1 MATGPT
7 EVIQSPETGETV
19 EECTGKKK
27 SKFQT
32 FKNFFA
38 KKKRKEPPPP
48 RGESNLKPSQSSSDV
63 SISVLDTTALHSPKE
78 AGPKG
83 SMGNKA
89 LSHDSVFI
97 FESAPGSVAGD
108 TLSQENI
115 PGRVKTLQ
123 LHLQQNIRLGSPPLV
138 ITGKKLEDAGAVS
151 EDDGLP
157 RSPPEISTLH
167 EVLTDSPSKSSNPV
181 QRHSS
186 LSLGGTDS
194 EDEQIP
200 SGASSRPIS
209 PSSSATPGAP
219 GSRGSSFLPVD
230 FTIPASPLGCLDTS
244 AARHRIAI
252 NPRKQKGFT
261 NKNQQTPQK
270 GNHLFS
276 TNQPIKKD
284 FGDFSIVGAED
295 KCNFVFSLFSQRSC
309 GLHLVEQ
316 LENETCRPATPEK
329 KGNSTEL
336 LESDQHKTDWEGLS
350 AQVGYCAKEG
360 SSKET
365 PGVKSPTD
373 AVCDCRDST
382 LVAEDSCALLQ
393 EDACL
398 SGRDHHD
405 KAAAPLLRPEPSPV
419 NLEEHHSAQVSCCSD
434 ESAEALKLHQQNTNA
449 EVSALP
455 KLQQIEGEAVVF
467 PDILA
472 ADLFSN
478 GVETE
483 GINILADVAQ
493 RSSVNS
499 VDPNI
504 KDQEKGDPLF
514 AGKVEA
520 CLVTTENLF
529 NHAVSDTAPSTS
541 QVVVAD
547 SESSS
552 DIKTVAVLKAENS
565 SVTRND
571 KETCAITEFQSSK
584 GNAEKKIDT
593 AALVLEAGCMLPPS
607 KLEVCL
613 KAETLSVSKGNQRSQ
628 QANTSYNSERLSI
641 GCLASSSLAGLKSN
655 ISSDDDSKEYQISST
670 ASHRKTVED
679 GQSSDVNV
687 KSPLKTASAK
697 PVRFTIAPAWQR
709 SLSGGSNSKED
720 SYTRSSPTSPIRP
733 ELFEGM
739 TKEHTHFEAVTQES
753 AKTNSD
759 RFDRDCRDSDLH
771 LNSSM
776 EWADHEAQNVE
787 NPFGVRLRRTSSL
800 LKYQSESRAESPKLI
815 PSAVPTA
822 SSSASVK
829 EDQKSVGTGKPP
841 PGLPISTKSFVKKT
855 DLLQDKNSPKTRPEE
870 VAKKQN
876 GHKPSEKVSSLHL
889 ETASS
894 EPAWVSMAKL
904 KQKGFQD
911 HPLAKEHK
919 AEDKA
924 LTKVDQEEQGI
935 YASENILKKNM
946 PSSLSSQDKK
956 MQMKTSVS
964 AAAGKVGPIAQ
975 EASVIPAV
983 EKEARHSSNL
993 PMTPCSSAEP
1003 PWLSLAKKKAKAWSE
1018 MPQICS
1024 EVYHYWFG
1032 RN

>member
-1 MATGPT
+1 MHTRLPGRTMAGFYGCLKSKNDYIMATGST
-7 EVIQSPETGETV
+7 EVTQSPEIGDTV

-63 SISVLDTTALHSPKE
+63 SISVLDTTALHSLKE

-97 FESAPGSVAGD
+97 FESAPGSVEGD
-108 TLSQENI
+108 MLSQENV

-123 LHLQQNIRLGSPPLV
+123 LQLQQNIRLGSPPLV

-167 EVLTDSPSKSSNPV
+167 EVLTDSPSK
-181 QRHSS
+181 
-186 LSLGGTDS
+186 
-194 EDEQIP
+194 IP
-200 SGASSRPIS
+200 SGASTRPIS
-209 PSSSATPGAP
+209 PSSSATLGASS
-219 GSRGSSFLPVD
+219 SRGSSFLPVD

-261 NKNQQTPQK
+261 NKNQQP
-270 GNHLFS
+270 
-276 TNQPIKKD
+276 
-284 FGDFSIVGAED
+284 
-295 KCNFVFSLFSQRSC
+295 
-309 GLHLVEQ
+309 LHVEQ
-316 LENETCRPATPEK
+316 LEIQACLPATPEK

-336 LESDQHKTDWEGLS
+336 LESDERKSDWEGLS
-350 AQVGYCAKEG
+350 AQVGHCAKG
-360 SSKET
+360 GGFNET
-365 PGVKSPTD
+365 QGVKSPTD
-373 AVCDCRDST
+373 AARDSCDST
-382 LVAEDSCALLQ
+382 VLSEDSC
-393 EDACL
+393 
-398 SGRDHHD
+398 
-405 KAAAPLLRPEPSPV
+405 
-419 NLEEHHSAQVSCCSD
+419 
-434 ESAEALKLHQQNTNA
+434 ES
-449 EVSALP
+449 
-455 KLQQIEGEAVVF
+455 
-467 PDILA
+467 
-472 ADLFSN
+472 
-478 GVETE
+478 
-483 GINILADVAQ
+483 
-493 RSSVNS
+493 
-499 VDPNI
+499 I
-504 KDQEKGDPLF
+504 KDQEKEDPLLI
-514 AGKVEA
+514 GKVGA
-520 CLVTTENLF
+520 CLGTVENHS
-529 NHAVSDTAPSTS
+529 NHAVSDTASSTS
-541 QVVVAD
+541 QVATAN
-547 SESSS
+547 SQSSS
-552 DIKTVAVLKAENS
+552 DIKTVAVLKPENS

-571 KETCAITEFQSSK
+571 KETCEIMEFQSSK
-584 GNAEKKIDT
+584 GNAEKKPET
-593 AALVLEAGCMLPPS
+593 AASISEAGCMLPPS
-607 KLEVCL
+607 KLEVCF
-613 KAETLSVSKGNQRSQ
+613 KAETISVSKGNQGSQ
-628 QANTSYNSERLSI
+628 QTNPSYISEKLSI

-655 ISSDDDSKEYQISST
+655 TSSDDDSKEYHISST

-679 GQSSDVNV
+679 SRSSDENV

-733 ELFEGM
+733 ELFEGV
-739 TKEHTHFEAVTQES
+739 TKEHTRFDAVIQES
-753 AKTNSD
+753 AKNNSD
-759 RFDRDCRDSDLH
+759 RFDRDCKDSDLH

-776 EWADHEAQNVE
+776 ERADHEAQNAE

-800 LKYQSESRAESPKLI
+800 LKYQNESHAEYPKLI

-822 SSSASVK
+822 SSASVK
-829 EDQKSVGTGKPP
+829 EDQKSVGTRKPP
-841 PGLPISTKSFVKKT
+841 PGLPVSTKSFVKKT
-855 DLLQDKNSPKTRPEE
+855 DLLEDKSPPKTRSEE

-876 GHKPSEKVSSLHL
+876 VHKLSEKVSSPQL

-919 AEDKA
+919 AGDKA
-924 LTKVDQEEQGI
+924 LTKADQEEQGI
-935 YASENILKKNM
+935 CASDNILKKNM

-956 MQMKTSVS
+956 TQMKTSVS

-983 EKEARHSSNL
+983 EKETRHSSNL
-993 PMTPCSSAEP
+993 PMTPCSPAEP

-1018 MPQICS
+1018 MPQI
-1024 EVYHYWFG
+1024 VQ
-1032 RN
+1032 

>member
-1 MATGPT
+1 MTSFINGNFDPGFLKRGGYDYIMATGPT
-7 EVIQSPETGETV
+7 EVTQSPETGETV

-63 SISVLDTTALHSPKE
+63 SISVLDTTTLHSPKE

-97 FESAPGSVAGD
+97 FESAPGNVAGD

-123 LHLQQNIRLGSPPLV
+123 LQLQQNIRLGSPPLV

-167 EVLTDSPSKSSNPV
+167 EVLTDSPSKSSNPA

-209 PSSSATPGAP
+209 PSSSATLGASS
-219 GSRGSSFLPVD
+219 SRGSSSLPVD

-261 NKNQQTPQK
+261 SKNQQTP
-270 GNHLFS
+270 H
-276 TNQPIKKD
+276 
-284 FGDFSIVGAED
+284 
-295 KCNFVFSLFSQRSC
+295 
-309 GLHLVEQ
+309 VEQ
-316 LENETCRPATPEK
+316 LENEACLPATPEE
-329 KGNSTEL
+329 KGNSVEL
-336 LESDQHKTDWEGLS
+336 LESDQHKSDWEGLS
-350 AQVGYCAKEG
+350 AQVGYCAKG
-360 SSKET
+360 DGSKET

-373 AVCDCRDST
+373 SACDSCDCT

-393 EDACL
+393 EDTCL
-398 SGRDHHD
+398 PDMDHHYT
-405 KAAAPLLRPEPSPV
+405 AAAPSLRPEPSPV
-419 NLEEHHSAQVSCCSD
+419 NLEEHHSAKVSHCSD
-434 ESAEALKLHQQNTNA
+434 ESADELKLHQQNTNT

-455 KLQQIEGEAVVF
+455 ELQQIEGEDVVF
-467 PDILA
+467 PDVLA
-472 ADLFSN
+472 ADLVSS
-478 GVETE
+478 GAETE
-483 GINILADVAQ
+483 GIDILADVAQ
-493 RSSVNS
+493 MSSVNS
-499 VDPNI
+499 VDPKIN
-504 KDQEKGDPLF
+504 DQGKGDPLLT
-514 AGKVEA
+514 GKVEA
-520 CLVTTENLF
+520 YLGTIEN
-529 NHAVSDTAPSTS
+529 HSSHTVSDAAPSPS
-541 QVVVAD
+541 HVAVAD

-552 DIKTVAVLKAENS
+552 DIKTVAVLKPENS
-565 SVTRND
+565 SVTRHD
-571 KETCAITEFQSSK
+571 KETCEIIEFQSSK

-593 AALVLEAGCMLPPS
+593 AASVSEAGCTLPPS
-607 KLEVCL
+607 KLEVCF
-613 KAETLSVSKGNQRSQ
+613 KAETVSVLKGNQGNP
-628 QANTSYNSERLSI
+628 QANTSYISEKLST
-641 GCLASSSLAGLKSN
+641 GCLASSSLAGLKSH
-655 ISSDDDSKEYQISST
+655 ICSDDGSKEYQISST
-670 ASHRKTVED
+670 DSHRKTVED
-679 GQSSDVNV
+679 CRLSDENG
-687 KSPLKTASAK
+687 KSPLKTSSAK

-733 ELFEGM
+733 ELFEAM
-739 TKEHTHFEAVTQES
+739 TKEHAHFDAVIQES
-753 AKTNSD
+753 AKSNTD
-759 RFDRDCRDSDLH
+759 RFDRDCKGSDLH
-771 LNSSM
+771 LNFSM
-776 EWADHEAQNVE
+776 EWADHETQNVE

-800 LKYQSESRAESPKLI
+800 LKYQNESRAESPKPI
-815 PSAVPTA
+815 SSVVPTA
-822 SSSASVK
+822 SSASVK
-829 EDQKSVGTGKPP
+829 EDQKLVGTGKPP
-841 PGLPISTKSFVKKT
+841 LGLPVGTKSFGKRT
-855 DLLQDKNSPKTRPEE
+855 DLLEDKNPPKTRSEE

-876 GHKPSEKVSSLHL
+876 GHKPSEKVTSPHL

-919 AEDKA
+919 VEDKA
-924 LTKVDQEEQGI
+924 LTKVAQEEQEI
-935 YASENILKKNM
+935 CASENILKKNM

-956 MQMKTSVS
+956 TQMSTSMS

-993 PMTPCSSAEP
+993 PMAPCSTAEP

-1018 MPQICS
+1018 MPQI
-1024 EVYHYWFG
+1024 VQ
-1032 RN
+1032 

>member
-7 EVIQSPETGETV
+7 EVTESPETGETV

-97 FESAPGSVAGD
+97 FESASGNVAGD
-108 TLSQENI
+108 MLPQENI

-123 LHLQQNIRLGSPPLV
+123 LQLQQNIRLASPPLV
-138 ITGKKLEDAGAVS
+138 ITGRKLEDAGAVS

-209 PSSSATPGAP
+209 PSSSATVGPP

-230 FTIPASPLGCLDTS
+230 FTVPASPLGCLDTS

-261 NKNQQTPQK
+261 SKSQQP
-270 GNHLFS
+270 
-276 TNQPIKKD
+276 PP
-284 FGDFSIVGAED
+284 
-295 KCNFVFSLFSQRSC
+295 
-309 GLHLVEQ
+309 VEQ
-316 LENETCRPATPEK
+316 MENEACLPATPEE
-329 KGNSTEL
+329 KGNSAECL
-336 LESDQHKTDWEGLS
+336 GGDQRKSDWEGPS
-350 AQVGYCAKEG
+350 PQVGHCAKG
-360 SSKET
+360 SDFKET
-365 PGVKSPTD
+365 ASVKSPTD
-373 AVCDCRDST
+373 AAHDSPDST
-382 LVAEDSCALLQ
+382 LLAEDSCALLQ
-393 EDACL
+393 ESACL
-398 SGRDHHD
+398 PAVDHHY
-405 KAAAPLLRPEPSPV
+405 KAAAPLLRPEPSPM
-419 NLEEHHSAQVSCCSD
+419 NLEEHHSAKVSDCSD
-434 ESAEALKLHQQNTNA
+434 ESADELKLHQQNTNV
-449 EVSALP
+449 EVSALS
-455 KLQQIEGEAVVF
+455 KLQQVEGEAVVF

-483 GINILADVAQ
+483 GIDILAYVAQ
-493 RSSVNS
+493 RSAVSS

-504 KDQEKGDPLF
+504 KDQKKEDSLF
-514 AGKVEA
+514 TGKVEA
-520 CLVTTENLF
+520 CLGTTENHF
-529 NHAVSDTAPSTS
+529 NHAVSPSTLP
-541 QVVVAD
+541 VLVAD

-552 DIKTVAVLKAENS
+552 DIKTVAVLKPENS
-565 SVTRND
+565 SLTRND
-571 KETCAITEFQSSK
+571 KEICEIIEFQSSK
-584 GNAEKKIDT
+584 ANAEKKIDT
-593 AALVLEAGCMLPPS
+593 AASVLQAGCILPPS
-607 KLEVCL
+607 KSEACL
-613 KAETLSVSKGNQRSQ
+613 KAETVSVSKGNQGSQ
-628 QANTSYNSERLSI
+628 QANTSYISEKLSI

-655 ISSDDDSKEYQISST
+655 TSSDDDNKEYQISST

-679 GQSSDVNV
+679 SRSSDENV

-720 SYTRSSPTSPIRP
+720 SYIRSSPTSPIRP

-739 TKEHTHFEAVTQES
+739 TKEHTRFDAVIQES

-759 RFDRDCRDSDLH
+759 RFDRDCKDSDLH

-776 EWADHEAQNVE
+776 EWADHEAQNIE

-800 LKYQSESRAESPKLI
+800 LKYQNESRAESPKLM
-815 PSAVPTA
+815 PSAVPPA
-822 SSSASVK
+822 CSASVK

-841 PGLPISTKSFVKKT
+841 PGLPVSTKSFVKKP
-855 DLLQDKNSPKTRPEE
+855 DLLEDKNPPKRRSE

-876 GHKPSEKVSSLHL
+876 GHKPPEKVSSHL

-894 EPAWVSMAKL
+894 EPAWISMAKL

-924 LTKVDQEEQGI
+924 LTKVHQEEQGI
-935 YASENILKKNM
+935 CASENILKKNM

-956 MQMKTSVS
+956 TQMKTSVS

-983 EKEARHSSNL
+983 EKEARISSNL
-993 PMTPCSSAEP
+993 PMTPCSPAEP

-1018 MPQICS
+1018 MPQI
-1024 EVYHYWFG
+1024 VQ
-1032 RN
+1032 